1 MGNPEKRNTVIQ
13 DCIKAHSN
21 GSLILSNHAQEQMKK
36 RNILYSDIEEM
47 IYQAQRE
54 DQKDELT
61 NDKSDWKYAIR
72 GKNNN
77 GDKDL
82 RIIVI
87 FDDPKAIIVT
97 AIDKNL

>member
-1 MGNPEKRNTVIQ
+1 
-13 DCIKAHSN
+13 
-21 GSLILSNHAQEQMKK
+21 
-36 RNILYSDIEEM
+36 M